1 MRSVFD
7 SRLTVLKFNNFLKYR
22 YFCTL
27 ELNKGVVKSFVRISA
42 SSKEKPK

>member
-1 MRSVFD
+1 MRNVLD
-7 SRLTVLKFNNFLKYR
+7 SRLTVLKFNNFLKYS

-27 ELNKGVVKSFVRISA
+27 ELNKCVIKSFVRVNA